1 MNFLFLLIIAAVA
14 AYLLRSPLKAHPSLF
29 YSIAAMLV
37 LLYFFGATF
46 GVPRWLW
53 MPLVDLIQKCELAV
67 ALFAVVM
74 LIGCLGKEQTLYR
87 RMKPIRAELSI
98 IACILCLGHMAV
110 YLGSYLPRLLGNASI
125 NSNVAVAFGVAVALF
140 VLLALLG
147 VTSLGIVKRAMSSRR
162 WTSIQRFACLFFAL
176 IFCHLALM
184 LLPAALHG
192 GVAAQESLFVYTAVF
207 GAYGILRLGKAVAE
221 RHEETQED
229 ASATPAIAIEEE
241 AAVGDAAGRHEQ
253 TTPFDMGENFDLLDF
268 LFGKAAPIRPAIYVI
283 RQFCPA
289 ILGAYDP
296 QSLTSRIFRP
306 IGSLF
311 LPGHVTLLDD
321 RSAVALLSA
330 LSPTPLLLR
339 GRPAARRR
347 KASPSLCAVCGRCRA
362 ACRKGPCRRSR

>member
-98 IACILCLGHMAV
+98 IACILCLGHMGRGTLAPTCPDC
-110 YLGSYLPRLLGNASI
+110 SAMRASTAMLP
-125 NSNVAVAFGVAVALF
+125 VAFGVAVALF

-162 WTSIQRFACLFFAL
+162 WTRIQRFAYLFFAL

-192 GVAAQESLFVYTAVF
+192 GVAAKNRFSCIRRCSEPTEYCVWA
-207 GAYGILRLGKAVAE
+207 K
-221 RHEETQED
+221 
-229 ASATPAIAIEEE
+229 
-241 AAVGDAAGRHEQ
+241 
-253 TTPFDMGENFDLLDF
+253 LL
-268 LFGKAAPIRPAIYVI
+268 
-283 RQFCPA
+283 
-289 ILGAYDP
+289 
-296 QSLTSRIFRP
+296 
-306 IGSLF
+306 
-311 LPGHVTLLDD
+311 
-321 RSAVALLSA
+321 RSAMK
-330 LSPTPLLLR
+330 
-339 GRPAARRR
+339 RRR
-347 KASPSLCAVCGRCRA
+347 RTRAQRQPSP
-362 ACRKGPCRRSR
+362 

>member
-162 WTSIQRFACLFFAL
+162 WTRIQRFAYLFFAL

-229 ASATPAIAIEEE
+229 ASATPAIAIEE
-241 AAVGDAAGRHEQ
+241 AAVGDAA
-253 TTPFDMGENFDLLDF
+253 
-268 LFGKAAPIRPAIYVI
+268 
-283 RQFCPA
+283 
-289 ILGAYDP
+289 
-296 QSLTSRIFRP
+296 
-306 IGSLF
+306 
-311 LPGHVTLLDD
+311 
-321 RSAVALLSA
+321 
-330 LSPTPLLLR
+330 
-339 GRPAARRR
+339 
-347 KASPSLCAVCGRCRA
+347 
-362 ACRKGPCRRSR
+362 

>member
-140 VLLALLG
+140 VLLGSSWRDVPRHREAGHEQPSLDAHPAIRLLILR
-147 VTSLGIVKRAMSSRR
+147 SDILPSCAHASSCCPTRR
-162 WTSIQRFACLFFAL
+162 RCRPRIAFRVY
-176 IFCHLALM
+176 
-184 LLPAALHG
+184 G
-192 GVAAQESLFVYTAVF
+192 GVRSLRNTAF
-207 GAYGILRLGKAVAE
+207 GQSCCG
-221 RHEETQED
+221 
-229 ASATPAIAIEEE
+229 
-241 AAVGDAAGRHEQ
+241 
-253 TTPFDMGENFDLLDF
+253 
-268 LFGKAAPIRPAIYVI
+268 AP
-283 RQFCPA
+283 
-289 ILGAYDP
+289 
-296 QSLTSRIFRP
+296 
-306 IGSLF
+306 
-311 LPGHVTLLDD
+311 
-321 RSAVALLSA
+321 
-330 LSPTPLLLR
+330 
-339 GRPAARRR
+339 
-347 KASPSLCAVCGRCRA
+347 
-362 ACRKGPCRRSR
+362 

>member
-162 WTSIQRFACLFFAL
+162 LDAHPAIRLL
-176 IFCHLALM
+176 ILRSDI
-184 LLPAALHG
+184 LPSCAHASSCCPTRRRCR
-192 GVAAQESLFVYTAVF
+192 QESLFVYTAVF

-241 AAVGDAAGRHEQ
+241 AAVGDAA
-253 TTPFDMGENFDLLDF
+253 
-268 LFGKAAPIRPAIYVI
+268 
-283 RQFCPA
+283 
-289 ILGAYDP
+289 
-296 QSLTSRIFRP
+296 
-306 IGSLF
+306 
-311 LPGHVTLLDD
+311 
-321 RSAVALLSA
+321 
-330 LSPTPLLLR
+330 
-339 GRPAARRR
+339 
-347 KASPSLCAVCGRCRA
+347 
-362 ACRKGPCRRSR
+362 

>member
-147 VTSLGIVKRAMSSRR
+147 VTSLGIVKRARQPSHLRETDSSASMR
-162 WTSIQRFACLFFAL
+162 
-176 IFCHLALM
+176 
-184 LLPAALHG
+184 
-192 GVAAQESLFVYTAVF
+192 
-207 GAYGILRLGKAVAE
+207 GA
-221 RHEETQED
+221 
-229 ASATPAIAIEEE
+229 S
-241 AAVGDAAGRHEQ
+241 
-253 TTPFDMGENFDLLDF
+253 
-268 LFGKAAPIRPAIYVI
+268 
-283 RQFCPA
+283 
-289 ILGAYDP
+289 
-296 QSLTSRIFRP
+296 
-306 IGSLF
+306 
-311 LPGHVTLLDD
+311 
-321 RSAVALLSA
+321 
-330 LSPTPLLLR
+330 
-339 GRPAARRR
+339 
-347 KASPSLCAVCGRCRA
+347 
-362 ACRKGPCRRSR
+362 

>member
-125 NSNVAVAFGVAVALF
+125 NSNVARRLRRGRRTLRAARSSWRDVPRHREAGHEQPSLDAHPAIRLLILRSDILPSCAHASSCCPTRRRCRPRIAFRVYGGVRSLRNTAFGQ
-140 VLLALLG
+140 
-147 VTSLGIVKRAMSSRR
+147 S
-162 WTSIQRFACLFFAL
+162 C
-176 IFCHLALM
+176 C
-184 LLPAALHG
+184 
-192 GVAAQESLFVYTAVF
+192 
-207 GAYGILRLGKAVAE
+207 GA
-221 RHEETQED
+221 
-229 ASATPAIAIEEE
+229 P
-241 AAVGDAAGRHEQ
+241 
-253 TTPFDMGENFDLLDF
+253 
-268 LFGKAAPIRPAIYVI
+268 
-283 RQFCPA
+283 
-289 ILGAYDP
+289 
-296 QSLTSRIFRP
+296 
-306 IGSLF
+306 
-311 LPGHVTLLDD
+311 
-321 RSAVALLSA
+321 
-330 LSPTPLLLR
+330 
-339 GRPAARRR
+339 
-347 KASPSLCAVCGRCRA
+347 
-362 ACRKGPCRRSR
+362 